1 MKIKVIKGYV
11 SHEKKLFGAGAV
23 LDLSDDMAERLIASG
38 TVEAV
43 SPSSGK
49 KEVQKAEQPK
59 QKAKAK
65 KQEPE
70 PSASADSG
78 IELPA
83 ADPVASVKKRERK

>member
-11 SHEKKLFGAGAV
+11 SHEKKLFSAGAV

-70 PSASADSG
+70 PSAADSG

>member
-1 MKIKVIKGYV
+1 MKIKVVKGYV
-11 SHEKKLFGAGAV
+11 SHEKKLFSAGAV
-23 LDLSDDMAERLIASG
+23 LDLSDDMAKRLIAAG
-38 TVEAV
+38 TVEMV
-43 SPSSGK
+43 SQSSGK
-49 KEVQKAEQPK
+49 AQKVEQPK

-70 PSASADSG
+70 PSAADSG

>member
-11 SHEKKLFGAGAV
+11 SHEKKLFNAGAV

-70 PSASADSG
+70 PSA
-78 IELPA
+78 PA
-83 ADPVASVKKRERK
+83 SSFLLRIRSHP